1 MKGQRNQVKSNN
13 ESNAGAYLKSILRET
28 FRSITR
34 NSLMSAAS
42 VLSILSALLI
52 LGIFIVFSVNV
63 EHLTNSVAQ
72 SLELKVYLTNGL
84 TQEQITNVENK
95 LKANDQITEVSYISA
110 EQALADFSASLKEY
124 SGLLNGYNASNNP
137 MQASFNVKIKDPM
150 RIKEVKAYAETL
162 SGDGVSSVKYGEE
175 YVDALTTFNR
185 FTTIFCVALIIV
197 LSVVSLFIIYN
208 TIKLTC
214 FARRREIRVMRY
226 VGASNWYI
234 RAPFVLEGTI
244 LGFIAAILALLLIRL
259 NYFFLLSYVQQAVYL
274 PMNAQLVPPQQI
286 MGPLAIF
293 SILYGVII
301 GSVGS
306 LVAMRK
312 FLDV

>member
-1 MKGQRNQVKSNN
+1 MKGQRNQLKSNN
-13 ESNAGAYLKSILRET
+13 ESHAGAYFKSVMRET

-63 EHLTNSVAQ
+63 EHITNSVAQ

-84 TQEQITNVENK
+84 AQEQITNIENK
-95 LKANDQITEVSYISA
+95 LKSNDQITEVTYISA

-150 RIKEVKAYAETL
+150 RIKEVKAYAESL

-175 YVDALTTFNR
+175 YVDALTTFSR

-244 LGFIAAILALLLIRL
+244 LGLIAALLALLLIRL
-259 NYFFLLSYVQQAVYL
+259 NYYFLLSYVQQAVYL
-274 PMNAQLVPPQQI
+274 PMNAQLVPPSQI
-286 MGPLAIF
+286 MGPLALF
-293 SILYGVII
+293 CILYGVII

-306 LVAMRK
+306 LVSMRK

>member
-1 MKGQRNQVKSNN
+1 M
-13 ESNAGAYLKSILRET
+13 LISI
-28 FRSITR
+28 
-34 NSLMSAAS
+34 
-42 VLSILSALLI
+42 
-52 LGIFIVFSVNV
+52 
-63 EHLTNSVAQ
+63 
-72 SLELKVYLTNGL
+72 NGL
-84 TQEQITNVENK
+84 YGSGGNEMGYALAERLGYTVYDGELIEKAVADSGVDLKQATLAFYDEDDGDVENK

-137 MQASFNVKIKDPM
+137 MQASFNVKIADPM

-175 YVDALTTFNR
+175 YVDALTTFSR

-306 LVAMRK
+306 LVSMRK

>member
-1 MKGQRNQVKSNN
+1 MKGQRNQLKSNN
-13 ESNAGAYLKSILRET
+13 ESHAGAYFKSVMRET

-63 EHLTNSVAQ
+63 ENITNSVAH

-95 LKANDQITEVSYISA
+95 LKANDQITEVTYISA

-124 SGLLNGYNASNNP
+124 SGLLNGYDASNNP
-137 MQASFNVKIKDPM
+137 MSASFNVKIADPM
-150 RIKEVKAYAETL
+150 RIKEVKSYAESL

-175 YVDALTTFNR
+175 YVEALTTFSR
-185 FTTIFCVALIIV
+185 FTTIFCVGLIIV

-214 FARRREIRVMRY
+214 FARRKEIRVMRY

-234 RAPFVLEGTI
+234 RAPFVLQGAI
-244 LGFIAAILALLLIRL
+244 LGFFAAILALLLIRL

-274 PMNAQLVPPQQI
+274 PMNTQLVPPGQI
-286 MGPLAIF
+286 MGPLALF
-293 SILYGVII
+293 CILYGVII

-306 LVAMRK
+306 LVSMRK

>member
-1 MKGQRNQVKSNN
+1 MKGQRNQLKSNN
-13 ESNAGAYLKSILRET
+13 ESHAGAYFKSVMRET

-34 NSLMSAAS
+34 NSLMSVAS

-63 EHLTNSVAQ
+63 EHITNSVAQ

-84 TQEQITNVENK
+84 AQEQITNIENK
-95 LKANDQITEVSYISA
+95 LKSNDQITEVTYISA

-150 RIKEVKAYAETL
+150 RIKEVKAYAESL

-175 YVDALTTFNR
+175 YVDALTTFSR

-208 TIKLTC
+208 TIKN
-214 FARRREIRVMRY
+214 
-226 VGASNWYI
+226 G
-234 RAPFVLEGTI
+234 
-244 LGFIAAILALLLIRL
+244 
-259 NYFFLLSYVQQAVYL
+259 
-274 PMNAQLVPPQQI
+274 
-286 MGPLAIF
+286 
-293 SILYGVII
+293 
-301 GSVGS
+301 
-306 LVAMRK
+306 
-312 FLDV
+312 

>member
-1 MKGQRNQVKSNN
+1 MKSNN
-13 ESNAGAYLKSILRET
+13 ESHAGAYFKSVMRET

-63 EHLTNSVAQ
+63 EHITNSVAQ

-95 LKANDQITEVSYISA
+95 LKANDQITEVTYISA

-137 MQASFNVKIKDPM
+137 MQASFNVKIVDPM
-150 RIKEVKAYAETL
+150 RIKDVKSYAESL

-175 YVDALTTFNR
+175 YVDALTTFSR

-226 VGASNWYI
+226 VGASNWFI

-244 LGFIAAILALLLIRL
+244 LGLIASILALLLIRL
-259 NYFFLLSYVQQAVYL
+259 NYYFLLSYVQQAVYL
-274 PMNAQLVPPQQI
+274 PMNAQLVPPGQI
-286 MGPLAIF
+286 MGPLAVF
-293 SILYGVII
+293 CILYGVII

-306 LVAMRK
+306 LVSMRK

>member
-1 MKGQRNQVKSNN
+1 MKGQRNQLKSNN
-13 ESNAGAYLKSILRET
+13 ESHAGAYFKSVMRET

-63 EHLTNSVAQ
+63 ENITNSVAH

-95 LKANDQITEVSYISA
+95 LKANEQITEVTYISA

-124 SGLLNGYNASNNP
+124 SGLLNGYDASNNP
-137 MQASFNVKIKDPM
+137 MSASFNVKIADPM
-150 RIKEVKAYAETL
+150 RIKEVKSYAESL

-175 YVDALTTFNR
+175 YVEALTTFSR
-185 FTTIFCVALIIV
+185 FTTIFCVGLIIV

-214 FARRREIRVMRY
+214 FARRKEIRVMRY

-234 RAPFVLEGTI
+234 RAPFVLQGAI
-244 LGFIAAILALLLIRL
+244 LGFFAAILALLLIRL

-274 PMNAQLVPPQQI
+274 PMNTQLVPPGQI
-286 MGPLAIF
+286 MGPLALF
-293 SILYGVII
+293 CILYGVII

-306 LVAMRK
+306 LVSMRK

>member
-1 MKGQRNQVKSNN
+1 MKGQRNQLKSNN
-13 ESNAGAYLKSILRET
+13 ESHAGAYFKSVMRET

-63 EHLTNSVAQ
+63 EHITNSVAQ

-95 LKANDQITEVSYISA
+95 LKSNDQITEVTYISA

-137 MQASFNVKIKDPM
+137 MQASFNVKIVDPM

-175 YVDALTTFNR
+175 YVDALTTFSR

-306 LVAMRK
+306 LVSMRK